1 MTDSIETRLETI
13 DERLDRLTGILESML
28 NVEENTRRR
37 VQQHDHELDD
47 HDERMERLERI
58 LEGQD
63 AQLKALQESRVD
75 MKAMLDILVA
85 RTIGGTGGE
94 ANN

>member
-13 DERLDRLTGILESML
+13 DERLDRLTVILESML

-63 AQLKALQESRVD
+63 AQLRALQESRVD

-85 RTIGGTGGE
+85 RTIGDTGE
-94 ANN
+94 ETNE